1 MSRITF
7 AFMRT
12 QGDVPVARQQQTCIP
27 TQMTPTHKSFTN
39 GRIEAEV
46 VAASLPTL
54 ALLVFAPPGNL
65 GACLTVLGLGGSLW
79 VARRCV
85 HMTRLPR
92 STWPVLV
99 CLAVAAVVRAP
110 MGSQDMW
117 SYAFFGRLVADY
129 GADPYSVVA
138 NQHPHDLVVHL
149 VGWRNTPSGYGPL
162 FTLYSAAVAQMA
174 GRSLVLLRLG
184 FQIPA
189 AASVLVCL
197 RYLSTRGKTAAVLL
211 IGLQPMIWLT
221 TVNGGHN
228 DALVA
233 LALLGAVVAFS
244 ADRTWAAA
252 AAVAVAALIKLSSL
266 LLVVPVCVVLVC
278 RGRRRSVWVWA
289 GVGRTGPP
297 RRPGISEIVG
307 QRLSGSGEQGVD
319 RFGLAPGQGRR
330 RAGTGHAEPV
340 GHGDRRGGGCSG
352 FQAAPKRHDDRRRS
366 GGIAVVLFHALQLHL
381 AVVHHLGPAGSRPVW
396 RPRADRAGRS
406 SGVVDD
412 RLVSTDGDRSTSVG
426 DSLDHRLDP
435 AAASGCRVRTVRLPL
450 AARRGRPTRRRSR
463 VAFGR
468 FCLVRRRVVA
478 PHPGLLDPGLWAWP
492 LEPTST
498 TLASAPDE
506 SVADKTFAQ
515 VAAERGR
522 SRWRRSSTC
531 GWPTA
536 TTCAGTRWWP
546 MPIRC
551 TCGITA
557 HSRKNEPF
565 PWRAMVAQGVDALH
579 WG

>member
-1 MSRITF
+1 
-7 AFMRT
+7 
-12 QGDVPVARQQQTCIP
+12 
-27 TQMTPTHKSFTN
+27 MTPTHKSFTN

-278 RGRRRSVWVWA
+278 RGRRREA
-289 GVGRTGPP
+289 FG
-297 RRPGISEIVG
+297 
-307 QRLSGSGEQGVD
+307 
-319 RFGLAPGQGRR
+319 FGLVSAGPVLLGGLVFPRSLANAS
-330 RAGTGHAEPV
+330 RAAV
-340 GHGDRRGGGCSG
+340 NKVS
-352 FQAAPKRHDDRRRS
+352 
-366 GGIAVVLFHALQLHL
+366 IA
-381 AVVHHLGPAGSRPVW
+381 SVW
-396 RPRADRAGRS
+396 RPVRAVVELEPAMLSRLAMVIVVVAVVAVSRRRRNDTTIDAGAGAS
-406 SGVVDD
+406 LSFYSMLSNYTLPWYTIWGLPALALSGD
-412 RLVSTDGDRSTSVG
+412 LVLTGLV
-426 DSLDHRLDP
+426 
-435 AAASGCRVRTVRLPL
+435 
-450 AARRGRPTRRRSR
+450 AARGSLMTVSYQLTGTGPLLSATHWITDLILPPLLA
-463 VAFGR
+463 VAFVLFAFRSPRGGADQLGGGHEWR
-468 FCLVRRRVVA
+468 S
-478 PHPGLLDPGLWAWP
+478 D
-492 LEPTST
+492 
-498 TLASAPDE
+498 ASALYDDV
-506 SVADKTFAQ
+506 S
-515 VAAERGR
+515 
-522 SRWRRSSTC
+522 
-531 GWPTA
+531 
-536 TTCAGTRWWP
+536 
-546 MPIRC
+546 
-551 TCGITA
+551 
-557 HSRKNEPF
+557 
-565 PWRAMVAQGVDALH
+565 
-579 WG
+579 